1 MSVSRTLNRRCSFMD
16 VRIFK
21 TFLLVAELLNITRA
35 SEQLSFSQPAIT
47 AQICSLEDAFHVK
60 LFERTGKRLTLT
72 NAGKK
77 MIDYAERIVSLYEE
91 TQNVMATF
99 SHASE
104 TIRLGVSTQMINYF
118 LPSILKELQAQM
130 PSLNISVEIC
140 MNTQEVLRGV
150 LEYRYDFGFIH
161 GENTFKQ
168 IRQHGIWTE
177 DVLWVASPEFIKKY
191 EVIKDINDL
200 PVINYTVG
208 SVLRGKLDEF
218 LGNKNLQSP
227 IEYSDSEAI
236 KRAVISGLG
245 ISYLPTTLIKDEI
258 ATGKLIVLERNPLMQ
273 LQISLVYHHDK
284 NFTLPMYALL
294 LALANQPCADKTIKE
309 LL

>member
-1 MSVSRTLNRRCSFMD
+1 MD
-16 VRIFK
+16 IGLFK

-47 AQICSLEDAFHVK
+47 AQICSLEDAFRVK

-72 NAGKK
+72 DAGKK
-77 MIDYAERIVSLYEE
+77 MIDYAQRIVSLYEE

-118 LPSILKELQAQM
+118 LPFVLKELQGQM

-140 MNTQEVLRGV
+140 MNTQDVLKGI
-150 LEYRYDFGFIH
+150 LECRYDFGFIH

-177 DVLWVASPEFIKKY
+177 DVLWVASQEFIKNN
-191 EVIKDINDL
+191 EVKDNNDL

-208 SVLRGKLDEF
+208 SVLRGKLDE
-218 LGNKNLQSP
+218 LTGNEDLQSP

-236 KRAVISGLG
+236 KRAVIAGLG

-258 ATGKLIVLERNPLMQ
+258 AIGKLIVLEREPLIQ

-284 NFTLPMYALL
+284 TFTLPMYALL
-294 LALANQPCADKTIKE
+294 LALANQPGADKTIKE

>member
-1 MSVSRTLNRRCSFMD
+1 MD
-16 VRIFK
+16 IRLFK
-21 TFLLVAELLNITRA
+21 TFLLVAELLNITRV

-47 AQICSLEDAFHVK
+47 AQIYSLEDAFRVK

-72 NAGKK
+72 DAGKK
-77 MIDYAERIVSLYEE
+77 MIEYAERIVSLYEE

-99 SHASE
+99 SHAGE

-118 LPSILKELQAQM
+118 LPAILKELQAQI
-130 PSLNISVEIC
+130 PSLNVSVEIC
-140 MNTQEVLRGV
+140 MNTQEVLKGI
-150 LEYRYDFGFIH
+150 LEHRYDFGFTH
-161 GENTFKQ
+161 GANTYKQ

-177 DVLWVASPEFIKKY
+177 DVLWVASQEFLKNH
-191 EVIKDINDL
+191 ELIKDNKDF
-200 PVINYTVG
+200 PVINYTEG
-208 SVLRGKLDEF
+208 SVFRLKLDE
-218 LGNKNLQSP
+218 LTGKKELKSP

-236 KRAVISGLG
+236 KRAVMAGLG

-258 ATGKLIVLERNPLMQ
+258 ATGKLIVLERKPSIQ

-284 NFTLPMYALL
+284 TFTLPMYALL
-294 LALANQPCADKTIKE
+294 LALANQPGADKTIKE

>member
-1 MSVSRTLNRRCSFMD
+1 MD
-16 VRIFK
+16 IRLFK

-60 LFERTGKRLTLT
+60 LFERNGKRLALT
-72 NAGKK
+72 DAGKK
-77 MIDYAERIVSLYEE
+77 MTGYAERIVSLYEE
-91 TQNVMATF
+91 TKNVMATF
-99 SHASE
+99 SHTTE

-118 LPSILKELQAQM
+118 LPSILKELQVQM

-140 MNTQEVLRGV
+140 MNTQEVLKGII
-150 LEYRYDFGFIH
+150 EYRYDFGFIH
-161 GENTFKQ
+161 GQNTFKQ

-177 DVLWVASPEFIKKY
+177 DVLWVASRDLIKSH
-191 EVIKDINDL
+191 EVIKDNKDFPI
-200 PVINYTVG
+200 INYTEG
-208 SVLRGKLDEF
+208 SVFRAKLDEF
-218 LGNKNLQSP
+218 TGHKVLQSP

-236 KRAVISGLG
+236 KRAVIAGLG

-258 ATGKLIVLERNPLMQ
+258 ATGKLVVLERNPLIQ
-273 LQISLVYHHDK
+273 LRISLVHHHDK
-284 NFTLPMYALL
+284 AFTLPMYALL
-294 LALANQPCADKTIKE
+294 LSLANQPCADKTIKE